1 MDELSQTSI
10 PELLLRAFEDNLN
23 GLVLI
28 DSDQS
33 IFQANYKFIEFT
45 GLNQDDVKNTILTQL
60 F

>member
-28 DSDQS
+28 DNDQS
-33 IFQANYKFIEFT
+33 IFQANRKFIEFT
-45 GLNQDDVKNTILTQL
+45 GLNQDDVKNTILTQ
-60 F
+60 FF

>member
-28 DSDQS
+28 DNDQS
-33 IFQANYKFIEFT
+33 IFQANRKFIEFT